1 MDAHALLS
9 AQGWRGK
16 GHSLHATD
24 DSIGLAKPLLL
35 NRKDNTKGLGTKAH
49 FTSDTWWMNAFDEQL
64 QGLDTSKKGQVT
76 QTVTQGRLNQIEKVS
91 GGKWML
97 YASFVRGGFLEGT
110 IQEHERKVKEEDE
123 EASGA
128 STPESE
134 DTAAEGTSNSE
145 GEDKEVKR
153 RVVKIKEKK
162 ERGETKEERRARRAA
177 KKARKAAREARRSDR
192 AVRKVLNLKGSS
204 PRDRKESKEEKR
216 ARREMKKAKREAK
229 KAKKGVFS

>member
-110 IQEHERKVKEEDE
+110 IQEHERKAKGGEAEEH
-123 EASGA
+123 SGA

-134 DTAAEGTSNSE
+134 ETTTSSE
-145 GEDKEVKR
+145 SETEASPKKN
-153 RVVKIKEKK
+153 KEKK

-177 KKARKAAREARRSDR
+177 KKARKAAREARRQAR
-192 AVRKVLNLKGSS
+192 AAKKASKVPSGG
-204 PRDRKESKEEKR
+204 RKESREERR
-216 ARREMKKAKREAK
+216 ARRQAKKAKREAR
-229 KAKKGVFS
+229 KAKKGDSG

>member
-110 IQEHERKVKEEDE
+110 IQEHERRVREEE
-123 EASGA
+123 GEASGA

-134 DTAAEGTSNSE
+134 ETTTSSESDEGSGAGVTKN
-145 GEDKEVKR
+145 
-153 RVVKIKEKK
+153 KEKK
-162 ERGETKEERRARRAA
+162 QRGETKAERRARRVA
-177 KKARKAAREARRSDR
+177 KKARKAAREARRQARTAKKAS
-192 AVRKVLNLKGSS
+192 KISS
-204 PRDRKESKEEKR
+204 KDRKESKEEKR
-216 ARREMKKAKREAK
+216 ARRYAKKAKRETRE
-229 KAKKGVFS
+229 AKKGGSRVRERRPS

>member
-110 IQEHERKVKEEDE
+110 IQEHERKAKEE

-134 DTAAEGTSNSE
+134 ESATSSESGADT
-145 GEDKEVKR
+145 EVRSK
-153 RVVKIKEKK
+153 KSKDKK

-177 KKARKAAREARRSDR
+177 KKARKAAREARRQAR
-192 AVRKVLNLKGSS
+192 AAKKGPKASS
-204 PRDRKESKEEKR
+204 KDRKESKEEKR
-216 ARREMKKAKREAK
+216 ARREAKKAKREAR
-229 KAKKGVFS
+229 KAKKGESG

>member
-76 QTVTQGRLNQIEKVS
+76 QTLTQGRLNQIEKVS

-110 IQEHERKVKEEDE
+110 IQEHERRAKEEE
-123 EASGA
+123 EGSGA

-134 DTAAEGTSNSE
+134 ETATSSESEAEA
-145 GEDKEVKR
+145 EVRSK
-153 RVVKIKEKK
+153 KNKEKK
-162 ERGETKEERRARRAA
+162 ERGETKEERRARRVA
-177 KKARKAAREARRSDR
+177 KKARKAAREARRQARTAKKAS
-192 AVRKVLNLKGSS
+192 KVASK
-204 PRDRKESKEEKR
+204 DRKESKEEKR
-216 ARREMKKAKREAK
+216 ARREAKKAKREAR
-229 KAKKGVFS
+229 KAKKGESG

>member
-16 GHSLHATD
+16 GHSLHATS
-24 DSIGLAKPLLL
+24 DSIGLSKPLLL
-35 NRKDNTKGLGTKAH
+35 NRKDNTKGLGQKAH

-110 IQEHERKVKEEDE
+110 IRSSEEA

-128 STPESE
+128 STPSSEETSESESE
-134 DTAAEGTSNSE
+134 DGNAKN
-145 GEDKEVKR
+145 KET
-153 RVVKIKEKK
+153 K
-162 ERGETKEERRARRAA
+162 ERGETKEERRARKAA
-177 KKARKAAREARRSDR
+177 KKARKAARDARRQER
-192 AVRKVLNLKGSS
+192 AAKREKKAAKAGDKG
-204 PRDRKESKEEKR
+204 RKESKEERR
-216 ARREMKKAKREAK
+216 ARRKAKEAKREAR
-229 KAKKGVFS
+229 KAKKGESG

>member
-110 IQEHERKVKEEDE
+110 IQEHERRIKEEDE
-123 EASGA
+123 ASGV

-134 DTAAEGTSNSE
+134 ETTTSSE
-145 GEDKEVKR
+145 SDAGSGAGVTNN
-153 RVVKIKEKK
+153 KEKRQ
-162 ERGETKEERRARRAA
+162 RGETKAERRARRVA
-177 KKARKAAREARRSDR
+177 KNARKAAREARRQARTAKKAS
-192 AVRKVLNLKGSS
+192 KTSS
-204 PRDRKESKEEKR
+204 KDRKESKEEKR
-216 ARREMKKAKREAK
+216 ARREAKKAKREAR
-229 KAKKGVFS
+229 KAKKGGSG

>member
-9 AQGWRGK
+9 SQGWRGK

-64 QGLDTSKKGQVT
+64 QGLDTSKKGRVT

-110 IQEHERKVKEEDE
+110 IKSQDKTEE
-123 EASGA
+123 SGA

-134 DTAAEGTSNSE
+134 ETSSDSDR
-145 GEDKEVKR
+145 G
-153 RVVKIKEKK
+153 VKIKERK
-162 ERGETKEERRARRAA
+162 ERGETKEERRARKAA
-177 KKARKAAREARRSDR
+177 KKARKEARDTRRRERLAKR
-192 AVRKVLNLKGSS
+192 AKRADKGTEK
-204 PRDRKESKEEKR
+204 KESKEEKR
-216 ARREMKKAKREAK
+216 TRREAKKAKREAR
-229 KAKKGVFS
+229 KAGKGASG

>member
-110 IQEHERKVKEEDE
+110 IQEHERKAKEKGE
-123 EASGA
+123 EQSGA

-134 DTAAEGTSNSE
+134 ETTTSSESEAEARPKKN
-145 GEDKEVKR
+145 
-153 RVVKIKEKK
+153 KEKK
-162 ERGETKEERRARRAA
+162 EGGETKEERRARRAA
-177 KKARKAAREARRSDR
+177 KKARKAGREARRQARGTKKASMVPSR
-192 AVRKVLNLKGSS
+192 Y
-204 PRDRKESKEEKR
+204 RKEFKEEKR
-216 ARREMKKAKREAK
+216 ARREAKKAKREAK
-229 KAKKGVFS
+229 KGGSG

>member
-110 IQEHERKVKEEDE
+110 IQESERKAKEEVVVVE
-123 EASGA
+123 EEHSGA

-134 DTAAEGTSNSE
+134 ETTTSSESEAEAISKKNK
-145 GEDKEVKR
+145 D
-153 RVVKIKEKK
+153 KK
-162 ERGETKEERRARRAA
+162 ERGETKEEKRARRAA
-177 KKARKAAREARRSDR
+177 KKG
-192 AVRKVLNLKGSS
+192 GS
-204 PRDRKESKEEKR
+204 
-216 ARREMKKAKREAK
+216 
-229 KAKKGVFS
+229 G

>member
-110 IQEHERKVKEEDE
+110 IQEQERKAE
-123 EASGA
+123 EAEEHSGA

-134 DTAAEGTSNSE
+134 EIITSSE
-145 GEDKEVKR
+145 SEEEVISK
-153 RVVKIKEKK
+153 KIKEKK
-162 ERGETKEERRARRAA
+162 ERGETKEERRAMRAA
-177 KKARKAAREARRSDR
+177 KKARKVAREARRQARNAKKASK
-192 AVRKVLNLKGSS
+192 ASS
-204 PRDRKESKEEKR
+204 ADRKESKEERK
-216 ARREMKKAKREAK
+216 ARRQAKKAKREAR
-229 KAKKGVFS
+229 KAKKGGSG

>member
-24 DSIGLAKPLLL
+24 DAIGLAKPLLL

-64 QGLDTSKKGQVT
+64 QGLDTSKKGQVV

-97 YASFVRGGFLEGT
+97 YASFVKGGFLEGT
-110 IQEHERKVKEEDE
+110 IQEEERRGREERAE
-123 EASGA
+123 ESGA

-134 DTAAEGTSNSE
+134 ETATSSGSE
-145 GEDKEVKR
+145 SDSGAVKVKVKER
-153 RVVKIKEKK
+153 KEK
-162 ERGETKEERRARRAA
+162 GETKDERRARRAA
-177 KKARKAAREARRSDR
+177 KKARKAAREARRRER
-192 AVRKVLNLKGSS
+192 AARKASKASLSGDKTKSK
-204 PRDRKESKEEKR
+204 DRKETKEEKR
-216 ARREMKKAKREAK
+216 ARREAKQAKREAR
-229 KAKKGVFS
+229 KAKKGESG

>member
-110 IQEHERKVKEEDE
+110 IQEQERKAE
-123 EASGA
+123 EAEEHSGA
-128 STPESE
+128 STPE
-134 DTAAEGTSNSE
+134 TRN
-145 GEDKEVKR
+145 
-153 RVVKIKEKK
+153 
-162 ERGETKEERRARRAA
+162 A
-177 KKARKAAREARRSDR
+177 KKASKA
-192 AVRKVLNLKGSS
+192 SS
-204 PRDRKESKEEKR
+204 ADRKESKEERK
-216 ARREMKKAKREAK
+216 ARRQAKKAKREAR
-229 KAKKGVFS
+229 KAKKGGSG

>member
-1 MDAHALLS
+1 MDAHALLTG
-9 AQGWRGK
+9 QGWRGK

-24 DSIGLAKPLLL
+24 DSIGLSKPLLL

-110 IQEHERKVKEEDE
+110 IHRAEREAEE
-123 EASGA
+123 SGA
-128 STPESE
+128 STPETESSSE
-134 DTAAEGTSNSE
+134 SE
-145 GEDKEVKR
+145 EDVKH
-153 RVVKIKEKK
+153 KEKK
-162 ERGETKEERRARRAA
+162 EKGETREERRARKAAKKARKLARTARREARAAKKAEKEKAKGKDRKESKEERRARR
-177 KKARKAAREARRSDR
+177 EA
-192 AVRKVLNLKGSS
+192 
-204 PRDRKESKEEKR
+204 
-216 ARREMKKAKREAK
+216 KKAKREAR
-229 KAKKGVFS
+229 KAKKGVSG

>member
-9 AQGWRGK
+9 RQGWRGK

-24 DSIGLAKPLLL
+24 DAIGLAKPLLL
-35 NRKDNTKGLGTKAH
+35 NRKDNTKGLGQKAH

-97 YASFVRGGFLEGT
+97 YASFVRGGFLDGT
-110 IQEHERKVKEEDE
+110 IKGPEED
-123 EASGA
+123 SGT

-134 DTAAEGTSNSE
+134 ETSGDSE
-145 GEDKEVKR
+145 DGGVKLSR
-153 RVVKIKEKK
+153 GK
-162 ERGETKEERRARRAA
+162 ERGETKEQKR
-177 KKARKAAREARRSDR
+177 ARKAARRARKEAREARRKER
-192 AVRKVLNLKGSS
+192 ALKKAKKSKVVEKADKGQA
-204 PRDRKESKEEKR
+204 REESKEERK
-216 ARREMKKAKREAK
+216 ARRKAKKAKREAR
-229 KAKKGVFS
+229 KGKTESG

>member
-110 IQEHERKVKEEDE
+110 IQEHERRVKEED

-134 DTAAEGTSNSE
+134 ETTTSSESDAGSGPGVTNS
-145 GEDKEVKR
+145 KKR
-153 RVVKIKEKK
+153 Q
-162 ERGETKEERRARRAA
+162 RGETKAERRARRVA
-177 KKARKAAREARRSDR
+177 KKARKAAREARRQARTAKKAS
-192 AVRKVLNLKGSS
+192 KTSS
-204 PRDRKESKEEKR
+204 KDRKESKEEKR
-216 ARREMKKAKREAK
+216 ARREAKKAKREAR
-229 KAKKGVFS
+229 KAKKGGSG

>member
-76 QTVTQGRLNQIEKVS
+76 QTLTQGRLNQIEKVS

-110 IQEHERKVKEEDE
+110 IQEHERRAKEEE
-123 EASGA
+123 EGSGA

-134 DTAAEGTSNSE
+134 ETATSSESEAEAEIRPKKN
-145 GEDKEVKR
+145 
-153 RVVKIKEKK
+153 KEKK
-162 ERGETKEERRARRAA
+162 ERGETKEEKRARRVA
-177 KKARKAAREARRSDR
+177 KKARKAAREARRQTRTAKKAS
-192 AVRKVLNLKGSS
+192 KVASK
-204 PRDRKESKEEKR
+204 DRKESKEEKR
-216 ARREMKKAKREAK
+216 ARREAKKAKREAR
-229 KAKKGVFS
+229 KAKKGESG

>member
-64 QGLDTSKKGQVT
+64 QGLDTSKKGQVM

-110 IQEHERKVKEEDE
+110 IQEHERKALEEH
-123 EASGA
+123 SGA

-134 DTAAEGTSNSE
+134 ETTTSSESEAEASPKKN
-145 GEDKEVKR
+145 
-153 RVVKIKEKK
+153 KEKK

-177 KKARKAAREARRSDR
+177 KRARKAAREARRQARGAKKASK
-192 AVRKVLNLKGSS
+192 ASS
-204 PRDRKESKEEKR
+204 GDRDRKESKEERR
-216 ARREMKKAKREAK
+216 ARRQAKKAKREAR
-229 KAKKGVFS
+229 KAKKGGSG

>member
-110 IQEHERKVKEEDE
+110 IQEHERKAKGE
-123 EASGA
+123 EAEEPSGA
-128 STPESE
+128 STPESKE
-134 DTAAEGTSNSE
+134 TTTSSE
-145 GEDKEVKR
+145 SETEASPKKN
-153 RVVKIKEKK
+153 KEKK

-177 KKARKAAREARRSDR
+177 KKARKASREAKRQVR
-192 AVRKVLNLKGSS
+192 AAKKASKVPSG
-204 PRDRKESKEEKR
+204 DRKESKEERR
-216 ARREMKKAKREAK
+216 ARRQAKKAKREAR
-229 KAKKGVFS
+229 KAKKGGSG